1 MESATTVTSLKRQ
14 PQQAAAGHEYSFVSD
29 LAGGVRAL
37 SNLSGF
43 GRKNWFYRLL
53 WPRLVAQTIALTTAE
68 GDAMSVEVCGTG
80 RPVLLIHGLGGSHHD
95 WDATIERLSRTH
107 RVYTVDL
114 RGHGARAAVDA
125 RPTLEAM
132 ARDVALVLDILKLDR
147 PLLVGHSMGAL
158 VIMQYLRERGADGLG
173 GVCFVDQSPRI
184 TTDDQW
190 QLGLFG
196 TLTRE
201 QLHGALARLSG
212 DFVGTVVSEALSR
225 TNQFCSADRGLIGR
239 SLRRLLAR
247 FRDVVGVAPLMSMLH
262 SLADSDFRDVIGRLS
277 VPTLVVLGGASHHY
291 RGLPLAEYYESA
303 LAKGTVTTYQ
313 SCAHSPHREDP
324 DRFADD
330 LADFAARHHSDQV

>member
-1 MESATTVTSLKRQ
+1 METVTAVTPQKRPPQPAVVGLGYSL
-14 PQQAAAGHEYSFVSD
+14 VSD

-37 SNLSGF
+37 CNLSGF
-43 GRKNWFYRLL
+43 GRYNWLYRML
-53 WPRLVAQTIALTTAE
+53 WPRAVSQRIALTTAE
-68 GDAMSVEVCGTG
+68 GDAMTVEVSGEG

-95 WDATIERLSRTH
+95 WDATIQRLACTH
-107 RVYTVDL
+107 RVYTLDL
-114 RGHGARAAVDA
+114 RGHGARAAIDA

-132 ARDVALVLDILKLDR
+132 AHDVALVLDGLKLDR

-158 VIMQYLRERGADGLG
+158 VIMQYLRERGAGGLG

-201 QLHGALARLSG
+201 QVHGALARLGG
-212 DFVGTVVSEALSR
+212 DFIGTVVSETLSSQKQSCR
-225 TNQFCSADRGLIGR
+225 ADPGLMSR
-239 SLRRLLAR
+239 SLRRLLTR
-247 FRDVVGVAPLMSMLH
+247 FRHAMSVAPLMSILH

-303 LAKGTVTTYQ
+303 LPQGTVTTYQ
-313 SCAHSPHREDP
+313 ACTHSPHRDEP
-324 DRFADD
+324 TRFADD
-330 LADFAARHHSDQV
+330 LADFAARHHSDLT